1 MKYLKLYEAFKSKG
15 ISNTLKFLKDKVGQ
29 NDVNKF
35 IEGLKR
41 FMDYSDFPI
50 DKISDDDL
58 KYMRGKNA
66 LSLRTGEDIVTN
78 PKGIEFIK
86 FWFSLEK
93 GYLGYTGTG
102 NREIEFKKEN
112 TNSSTGF
119 KSEEKF
125 TDIEL
130 ERIKTQYHQDF
141 EALGG
146 EVISLKGEIWPVT
159 NYNELKTGDSVI
171 GFYDHDRTIRKFDIG
186 VAYVDPDRRCYVLQ
200 NVSDGSTPSDGG
212 YTRFGK
218 RYCWFIYE
226 PDNEIGGD
234 HKCLHHY
241 KPTSEELHYVENKED
256 ENKETEPEEN
266 PLDWNLPLDG
276 LNLNK
281 WNSISDSFRD
291 HERLKESDFS
301 LVLYYDKMTN
311 PDADAPYFEP
321 VGDIKKGRE
330 EAKEGS
336 LALMTDD
343 KVRKEN
349 LERYISKLSSN
360 IDISKE
366 DLNNL
371 GKILI
376 KAILGEFSYISIY
389 LNRNSN
395 LDTLSNICSK
405 LYAMMSDTENES
417 YYIESVRNYY
427 KRLNE
432 TYYKDLTYSLE
443 IKSLIKG
450 TEVEKIFN
458 KIFELGK
465 LISDLIRKQNTQSI
479 DDLLILY
486 QKINSIRVSIHIEQN
501 RLSYYIRNI
510 FSEFYNSKSS
520 IESYLRQSYDESN
533 YQDDIKRLER
543 VEKYIKSIL

>member
-29 NDVNKF
+29 NEVNKF

-41 FMDYSDFPI
+41 FMDYSGFPI

-66 LSLRTGEDIVTN
+66 LSLRTGEDKVTN

-102 NREIEFKKEN
+102 NKEIEFKKEN
-112 TNSSTGF
+112 TNSSTGL

-125 TDIEL
+125 TDMEL
-130 ERIKTQYHQDF
+130 ERIKTGY
-141 EALGG
+141 E
-146 EVISLKGEIWPVT
+146 LKGEIWPVT
-159 NYNELKTGDSVI
+159 NYNKLKTGDSVI
-171 GFYDHDRTIRKFDIG
+171 GFYDHDRTFRKFDIG
-186 VAYVDPDRRCYVLQ
+186 VAYVDTSGRYYVLQ
-200 NVSDGSTPSDGG
+200 DVSDGSTPDDSG

-218 RYCWFIYE
+218 SRTWFIYE

-234 HKCLHHY
+234 HRCLHYY
-241 KPTSEELHYVENKED
+241 KPTSEELHYVENKEN
-256 ENKETEPEEN
+256 ENKETEEPEED

-276 LNLNK
+276 LQVSR
-281 WNSISDSFRD
+281 WNWGGDSFRN
-291 HERLKESDFS
+291 HEKLKESDFS

-311 PDADAPYFEP
+311 PDVDAPHFEP
-321 VGDIKKGRE
+321 VGAIKKGRE
-330 EAKEGS
+330 QDKKGA

-360 IDISKE
+360 IEISKE

-376 KAILGEFSYISIY
+376 KAILGEFSFISIHQ
-389 LNRNSN
+389 NRKSN
-395 LDTLSNICSK
+395 LDRLSNICSQ
-405 LYAMMSDTENES
+405 LYAMMSDPSSES
-417 YYIESVRNYY
+417 YYIDSVKNYY
-427 KRLNE
+427 KQLNE

-450 TEVEKIFN
+450 TEAEKIFN
-458 KIFELGK
+458 RIFELGT
-465 LISDLIRKQNTQSI
+465 LISDLIRKQNAQSI
-479 DDLLILY
+479 DDVLILY
-486 QKINSIRVSIHIEQN
+486 QKISSIRNFMHIDQN
-501 RLSYYIRNI
+501 RPSYYIRNI
-510 FSEFYNSKSS
+510 FSEFYSKSS
-520 IESYLRQSYDESN
+520 VEYYLREFNDSYDESN

>member
-29 NDVNKF
+29 NDANKF
-35 IEGLKR
+35 LESLKK
-41 FMDYSDFPI
+41 FMNYSDFPI

-66 LSLRTGEDIVTN
+66 LSLRTENKITN
-78 PKGIEFIK
+78 TKGIEFIK

-102 NREIEFKKEN
+102 NKEFEFKKEN

-130 ERIKTQYHQDF
+130 ERIKTEY
-141 EALGG
+141 G
-146 EVISLKGEIWPVT
+146 LKGEIWPVT
-159 NYNELKTGDSVI
+159 NYNKLKTGDSVI
-171 GFYDHDRTIRKFDIG
+171 GFYDHDRIFRKFDIG
-186 VAYVDPDRRCYVLQ
+186 VAYVDNGGRYYVLQ
-200 NVSDGSTPSDGG
+200 DVSDGSTPEDGG

-218 RYCWFIYE
+218 SRTWFIYE
-226 PDNEIGGD
+226 PNNEIGGD
-234 HKCLHHY
+234 HRCLHYY
-241 KPTSEELHYVENKED
+241 KTTSEELHYVENKED
-256 ENKETEPEEN
+256 EKETEEPEEN
-266 PLDWNLPLDG
+266 PLDWNLPLDH
-276 LNLNK
+276 LSLNK
-281 WNSISDSFRD
+281 WNWGSESFRD
-291 HERLKESDFS
+291 PERLKESDFS

-311 PDADAPYFEP
+311 PDVDAPHFEP

-330 EAKEGS
+330 EDKKGA

-343 KVRKEN
+343 KIRKEN

-360 IDISKE
+360 IEISKE

-376 KAILGEFSYISIY
+376 KAILGEFSYISISQ
-389 LNRNSN
+389 NRKSN
-395 LDTLSNICSK
+395 TDRLSNICSQ
-405 LYAMMSDTENES
+405 LYSMMSDPGNES
-417 YYIESVRNYY
+417 YYIDSVKNYY
-427 KRLNE
+427 KQLNE
-432 TYYKDLTYSLE
+432 TYYKDLAYSLE
-443 IKSLIKG
+443 IKILIKG
-450 TEVEKIFN
+450 SEAEKIFN
-458 KIFELGK
+458 RIFELGT
-465 LISDLIRKQNTQSI
+465 LISDLIRKQNAQSI

-486 QKINSIRVSIHIEQN
+486 QNISSIRNFMHIDQN

-510 FSEFYNSKSS
+510 FSEFYSKSTV
-520 IESYLRQSYDESN
+520 EYYLREFDSYGESN